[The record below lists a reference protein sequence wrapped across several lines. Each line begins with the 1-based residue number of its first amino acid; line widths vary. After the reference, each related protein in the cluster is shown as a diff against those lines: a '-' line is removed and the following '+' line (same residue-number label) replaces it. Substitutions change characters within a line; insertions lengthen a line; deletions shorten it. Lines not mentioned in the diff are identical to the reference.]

1 MVTKNHNARYFQIIN
16 KMSVNEKPLKIA
28 CIGEAMI
35 EMIVN
40 PETFT
45 ANLDVAGDV
54 LNVSIYLRRNLDAKH
69 TVSFFSTVGTDTMSD
84 HIVERV
90 QSEGISTQNLQRHP
104 HKVPGIYSI
113 QTAVDGERSFC
124 YWRNDSAARTMFST
138 PQGPDF
144 SSLNGY
150 DVVFFSAIT
159 LAILPQPV
167 RDGLFDWISGFRTR
181 GGRIAFDSNFRPS
194 LWENIETTQTEVT
207 RAWSVTDIA
216 LPSVDDEMG
225 IFLDIDEE
233 AVLERL
239 RASGVRLGALKR
251 GAKGPLA
258 ISFQGMDQIDY
269 PVARHVVDT
278 TAAGDS
284 FDGAFLASYLTHNDH
299 GAAMKAGHEC
309 SLKVI
314 GYRGAIIPRID
325 EVTDPFDGIVR

>member
-1 MVTKNHNARYFQIIN
+1 MLF
-16 KMSVNEKPLKIA
+16 
-28 CIGEAMI
+28 
-35 EMIVN
+35 
-40 PETFT
+40 
-45 ANLDVAGDV
+45 
-54 LNVSIYLRRNLDAKH
+54 
-69 TVSFFSTVGTDTMSD
+69 
-84 HIVERV
+84 
-90 QSEGISTQNLQRHP
+90 
-104 HKVPGIYSI
+104 
-113 QTAVDGERSFC
+113 RS
-124 YWRNDSAARTMFST
+124 
-138 PQGPDF
+138 
-144 SSLNGY
+144 
-150 DVVFFSAIT
+150 
-159 LAILPQPV
+159 
-167 RDGLFDWISGFRTR
+167 
-181 GGRIAFDSNFRPS
+181 
-194 LWENIETTQTEVT
+194 EVT

-233 AVLERL
+233 AVLGRL

-325 EVTDPFDGIVR
+325 EVTDTFDGIVR